1 MGESGD
7 AVLRD
12 RHRGDRHRSGDEA
25 LGALPYAL
33 GRNLGHLAGRA
44 SLYVL
49 SQQRSGRKTFQGY
62 GRYFIIPAV
71 LFVLYMAYAR
81 KQGQLKNGMAEAGA
95 ALLVGGAI
103 GNAID
108 RAVFGWVTDF
118 VDNGRGILNLADIAI
133 QVGVL
138 LLLADAVR
146 DFIVSRRGRKS
157 NPLT

>member
-1 MGESGD
+1 MRYYGIVIAAIGIDQATKLWVRFHMHLGETLVIWQDVLHFTYYRNSG
-7 AVLRD
+7 A
-12 RHRGDRHRSGDEA
+12 
-25 LGALPYAL
+25 
-33 GRNLGHLAGRA
+33 AG
-44 SLYVL
+44 S
-49 SQQRSGRKTFQGY
+49 TFQGY